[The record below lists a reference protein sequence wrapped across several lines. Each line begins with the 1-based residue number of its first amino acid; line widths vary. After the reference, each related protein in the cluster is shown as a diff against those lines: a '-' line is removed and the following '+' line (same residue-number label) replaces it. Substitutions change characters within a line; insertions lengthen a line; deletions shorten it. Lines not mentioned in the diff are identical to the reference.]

1 MRPCRTST
9 SRSRSLTFN
18 FSDNG
23 SGGDL
28 YLNFFEPGSSAVYTS
43 CYFSSNGSCT
53 IKPPV
58 GGTWKATLDPPD
70 ASTGSLTLTMG

>member
-1 MRPCRTST
+1 VAGPGAN
-9 SRSRSLTFN
+9 FN

-23 SGGDL
+23 SGGDAC
-28 YLNFFEPGSSAVYTS
+28 LNFFEPGSSAVYTS

>member
-1 MRPCRTST
+1 MSGDFHGWEEALVRLFLRQLRLYRPGQPLANVVDKR
-9 SRSRSLTFN
+9 LGFN
-18 FSDNG
+18 
-23 SGGDL
+23 
-28 YLNFFEPGSSAVYTS
+28 TS

-53 IKPPV
+53 VKPPV